1 MSTSVAI
8 YARVSSDRQAREQTI
23 ASQVAA
29 LRERVAQDGF
39 TLSESL
45 TFLDDGCSGAILERP
60 ALERLRDAAVS
71 GLFDRLYVLCP
82 DRLSR
87 DPGHL
92 YILIDEL
99 RRFGVDLVFLNRPV
113 Q

>member
-45 TFLDDGCSGAILERP
+45 TFLDDGRSGVILDRP
-60 ALERLRDAAVS
+60 ALERD
-71 GLFDRLYVLCP
+71 
-82 DRLSR
+82 
-87 DPGHL
+87 H
-92 YILIDEL
+92 E
-99 RRFGVDLVFLNRPV
+99 RRRALAVFLRLGATSTS
-113 Q
+113 